1 MSLNHLK
8 YYKGNSSFRYLI
20 FLAHYGMLQLL
31 IKVLEKISGT
41 LQEKELNYLVWWKNK
56 KLMIIQILYVFPT
69 MIVCVELLL
78 FCLLITNN

>member
-31 IKVLEKISGT
+31 IKVLEKISGKT
-41 LQEKELNYLVWWKNK
+41 QEIDSIARKRIKLPSLMK
-56 KLMIIQILYVFPT
+56 K
-69 MIVCVELLL
+69 
-78 FCLLITNN
+78 